1 MSGEFIFFE
10 LIVLIIFNLLIFF
23 KTDSVVKTFISLFQ
37 MFPILLIL
45 LMIKMKISHHI
56 LTIIYIST
64 FIILN
69 LLLVSTILVLIRK
82 SVILKKTDRNF
93 RPDEYDE

>member
-1 MSGEFIFFE
+1 
-10 LIVLIIFNLLIFF
+10 
-23 KTDSVVKTFISLFQ
+23 
-37 MFPILLIL
+37 
-45 LMIKMKISHHI
+45 MKISHHI